1 MDSAQITS
9 ITGIAASVF
18 TAASLLPQLIKLLR
32 EKKAEDISLLM
43 LAVLFIGLAL
53 WIAYGILKKD
63 WIIIIANSFS
73 LLINVLVVI
82 FSLKYKNSTS

>member
-1 MDSAQITS
+1 MDHAQIAN
-9 ITGIAASVF
+9 IAGIAASVF
-18 TAASLLPQLIKLLR
+18 TAASLLPQLVKLIR
-32 EKKAEDISLLM
+32 EKRAEDISLLM

-53 WIAYGILKKD
+53 WICYGIMKED

-82 FSLKYKNSTS
+82 FSLKYRR

>member
-1 MDSAQITS
+1 MESSQITS